1 MQRLIQIRSLPY
13 IWLILSGLL
22 TPVWG
27 QVAQARKSIG
37 DYDFSQHGLQAVRLR
52 YPGIAGTG
60 IVVSVKE
67 QPFDTS
73 DIDFRGRVIVSSA
86 LAKPF
91 SDHASTTATL
101 LAGAGNTAP
110 TSRGIARAVR
120 LVSASYDRLAPDTLP
135 ELRRLGVS
143 VQNHSYGVAI
153 ERFYGPHARAYDE
166 QVNQQ
171 PTLMHVFSSGNNGL
185 DLPKN
190 GPLPGPF
197 MTLTGEFKQAK
208 NTLVVGGISSRG
220 VLEARSSRGPTADG
234 RIKPELV
241 AYGNSGTSE
250 SAALVSGVAA
260 ILQQSYRDQQGQL
273 PTAAWIKACLIASCE
288 DINLP
293 GPDHAAGFGNLD
305 ALGAVTVAQRKQYQT
320 GTVTTGATQS
330 FTITVPPNMAR
341 LTVALAWNDTPNA
354 MGTLRQNLDLL
365 LDPPNNGKPI
375 QPWVLS
381 AVLHPDSVTLPARR
395 GTDRVNNAE
404 QVSVQNPAPGIY
416 RVWVIGTALPDGP
429 QAYAV
434 AYATDS
440 VLTWFSPT
448 NGAVLTAG
456 EAQPIRWLWRGDKTL
471 RGTVSVQPLDT
482 KAWQFVADDVL
493 LADQLV
499 WWTTPNRAQT
509 ARLRLV
515 TSAGTFISDTF
526 TTSPTTRQ
534 RVLLNCP
541 NQAAVSWPR
550 QPGVTAYQLYKLGT
564 QYLEPLRQVTDTVAF
579 LTTFDG
585 LYVAVS
591 PILAGKPTKPG
602 FTINYRRQGVGCY
615 IASWLARQALADTA
629 RLDLTLST
637 TYNLRSLTL
646 ERATGADFV
655 ARTTLPVS
663 TGQTS
668 YSFTDQSTEAGT
680 VRYRVRLLTQT
691 GEAILSD
698 VETVYSLHANEQFIF
713 PNPVSAG
720 QPVSVLMEAPNAVGT
735 WISPDGQR
743 EKSARLSGIVKEMP
757 TTNLAAGFHF
767 LQIIDST
774 GNQRVTTVLVW

>member
-1 MQRLIQIRSLPY
+1 MHFRFTVR
-13 IWLILSGLL
+13 ILVYLL
-22 TPVWG
+22 SSTALLAQG
-27 QVAQARKSIG
+27 QQARKSIG

-52 YPGIAGTG
+52 YPALTGTG
-60 IVVSVKE
+60 ITVSVKE

-73 DIDFRGRVIVSSA
+73 DIDFRGRIVVTPA
-86 LAKPF
+86 LAKSF
-91 SDHASTTATL
+91 TDHASTMTTL

-110 TSRGIARAVR
+110 SSLGVARGVR
-120 LVSASYDRLAPDTLP
+120 LVSSSYDRLAPDTLP
-135 ELRRLGVS
+135 ELRRLGIS
-143 VQNHSYGVAI
+143 VQNHSYGVSI
-153 ERFYGPHARAYDE
+153 ERVYGPDARAYDE
-166 QVNQQ
+166 QITQQ
-171 PTLMHVFSSGNNGL
+171 PTLLHVFSSGNSGL
-185 DLPKN
+185 ELPKN

-220 VLEARSSRGPTADG
+220 VLESRSSRGPTADG
-234 RIKPELV
+234 RMKPELV
-241 AYGNSGTSE
+241 AYGNNGTSE

-260 ILQQSYRDQQGQL
+260 LLQQSYRDQQGQL
-273 PTAAWIKACLIASCE
+273 PTTAWIKACLIASCE
-288 DINLP
+288 DIDRP

-305 ALGAVTVAQRKQYQT
+305 ALGAATVAQLNQYQT
-320 GTVTTGATQS
+320 GTVTNGATQS
-330 FTITVPPNMAR
+330 FTITVPPNVAR

-354 MGTLRQNLDLL
+354 TGILRQNLDLL

-381 AVLHPDSVTLPARR
+381 AVLHPDSVTLPAWR

-416 RVWVIGTALPDGP
+416 RVRVIGAALPDGP
-429 QAYAV
+429 QAYAM
-434 AYATDS
+434 AYAVDS

-456 EAQPIRWLWRGDKTL
+456 ETQPIRWLWRGDKAV
-471 RGTVSVQPLDT
+471 RGAVSVQLVGAKT
-482 KAWQFVADDVL
+482 WQSVADDVL

-515 TSAGTFISDTF
+515 ASAGTFISDTF
-526 TTSPTTRQ
+526 TISPNTRQ

-550 QPGVTAYQLYKLGT
+550 QPDVVAYQLYKLGA

-579 LTTFDG
+579 LTPADG

-591 PILAGKPTKPG
+591 PILAGKATKPG

-615 IASWLARQALADTA
+615 IASWLAQQALADTT

-646 ERATGADFV
+646 ERATSADFV
-655 ARTTLPVS
+655 AQTTLPVVV
-663 TGQTS
+663 GQTT
-668 YSFTDQSTEAGT
+668 YAFTDQPTGAGA
-680 VRYRVRLLTQT
+680 VGYRVRLLTKT
-691 GEAILSD
+691 GEVILSD
-698 VETVYSLHANEQFIF
+698 VETVYSVHANEQFVF

-720 QPVSVLMEAPNAVGT
+720 QPVSVLLDAPEGLGT

-757 TTNLAAGFHF
+757 TTNLAAGLHF
-767 LQIIDST
+767 LQIVDSA
-774 GNQRVTTVLVW
+774 GNQRVTAVLVW